1 VTRFVDTNVFIYA
14 LTAHPLFGKT
24 AKNILERI
32 EKGEPAITS
41 TLVMCEVVWVLEAMG
56 KQGDIKPSLEKTISY
71 KALKVIDFSCDDL
84 LVGANN
90 MIAENLDFND
100 GVNLA
105 LMMRLGVTE
114 VYSNDQKHFGKVD
127 FLKLV
132 FG

>member
-1 VTRFVDTNVFIYA
+1 VDTDVFIYA

-56 KQGDIKPSLEKTISY
+56 KQGDIKPSLEKMISY

>member
-1 VTRFVDTNVFIYA
+1 VDTDVFIYA

-56 KQGDIKPSLEKTISY
+56 KQGDIKPSLEKMMSY
-71 KALKVIDFSCDDL
+71 KALKVVGFSGDDL

-114 VYSNDQKHFGKVD
+114 VYSNDQKHLGKVD

>member
-1 VTRFVDTNVFIYA
+1 MTRFVDTNVFIYA

-32 EKGEPAITS
+32 ENGEPTITS
-41 TLVMCEVVWVLEAMG
+41 TLVMCEVAWVLEAMG
-56 KQGDIKPSLEKTISY
+56 KQGDIKPSLEKMMSY
-71 KALKVIDFSCDDL
+71 KALKVVGFSGDDL